1 MTEASASFKTS
12 PVTETKLELKGL
24 SNLKSKGI
32 FHPDRDTH
40 LVHATF
46 ARTRHGEA
54 IGALTRSAHRYHRS
68 TRKADGEG
76 TSLGVIADGRSA
88 SFTAACPGAACG

>member
-1 MTEASASFKTS
+1 MAGWGGSLADASTS
-12 PVTETKLELKGL
+12 IT
-24 SNLKSKGI
+24 
-32 FHPDRDTH
+32 
-40 LVHATF
+40 
-46 ARTRHGEA
+46 HGEA